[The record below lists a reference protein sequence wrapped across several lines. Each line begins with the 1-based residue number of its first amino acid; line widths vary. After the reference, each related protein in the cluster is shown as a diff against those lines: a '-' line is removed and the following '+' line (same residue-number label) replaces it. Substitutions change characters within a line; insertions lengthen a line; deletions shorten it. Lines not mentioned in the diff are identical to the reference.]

1 MRTSERLHSSSV
13 CTNMKTLVIVL
24 LLLSAALHTVFS
36 CAACKGEALKC
47 YTCVAS
53 NQAECNRQ
61 GLSVCPANSDA
72 CATITGANS
81 VMKSCSFKSFCDK
94 SHMSNG
100 GMKLECCFSDECNGP
115 HRAHSHGEHGNGA
128 VALGSSLNLLLGVLI
143 IRAAV
148 NAV

>member
-1 MRTSERLHSSSV
+1 MMNSITEILPSYPACVCVCMFFSSS
-13 CTNMKTLVIVL
+13 
-24 LLLSAALHTVFS
+24 A
-36 CAACKGEALKC
+36 
-47 YTCVAS
+47 
-53 NQAECNRQ
+53 
-61 GLSVCPANSDA
+61 D
-72 CATITGANS
+72 S